1 MSTKLTA
8 VAMLAASTVA
18 FSAGAGML
26 TMTASN
32 PIGTDDWSGLVG
44 YSMQL
49 TIDCATM
56 NDAGSASSFTLS
68 NWDFKAFDS
77 YGAMQF
83 HASGAGETF
92 SVSGGSSKFTAVIGL
107 SNSNITLNNLSP
119 AAQAIAFTYAFTGY
133 ESLDAAISGSAN
145 TTDGELSLGTDLG
158 ATGILAGSY
167 AVPAPAATALL
178 GLAGLVARRR
188 RA

>member
-1 MSTKLTA
+1 MSTKLFTA
-8 VAMLAASTVA
+8 VLAASTVA
-18 FSAGAGML
+18 CTAGAGVL

-32 PIGTDDWSGLVG
+32 PVGSDDWSGLTG

-49 TIDCATM
+49 MIDCSTM
-56 NDAGSASSFTLS
+56 NDAGSASSFTLA

-77 YGAMQF
+77 YGSLQF
-83 HASGAGETF
+83 HASGYGETF

-107 SNSNITLNNLSP
+107 SNSNILMNNFVP

-133 ESLDAAISGSAN
+133 DSLESAINASAN

-158 ATGILAGSY
+158 GTGILAGSY
-167 AVPAPAATALL
+167 AVPAPGAVALL
-178 GLAGLVARRR
+178 GLAGLAGRRR